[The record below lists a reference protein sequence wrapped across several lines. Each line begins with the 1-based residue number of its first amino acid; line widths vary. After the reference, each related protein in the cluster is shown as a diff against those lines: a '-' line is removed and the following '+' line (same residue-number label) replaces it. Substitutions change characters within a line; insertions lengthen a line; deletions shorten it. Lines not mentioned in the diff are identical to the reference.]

1 LQDRYTIERELD
13 RGGMA
18 TVYLARDLKHHR
30 AAAIKVLRTGLA
42 ATVGMLATSVVLRLP
57 EQEAVVLKRV
67 SYISK
72 FSRPLSREEITQLA
86 ADAAERNRSLGVTG
100 MLMSSGGIFYQVL
113 EGPVEAVDRLFQ
125 KIAADPRHKDVLV
138 LTSQE
143 EVEDRQFPSWAM
155 KKVNL
160 DEEAASR
167 LEPIKALLEAIVVQR
182 EAMQRLM
189 RVLSRSVWH
198 ELMEDEPGGS

>member
-1 LQDRYTIERELD
+1 
-13 RGGMA
+13 
-18 TVYLARDLKHHR
+18 
-30 AAAIKVLRTGLA
+30 
-42 ATVGMLATSVVLRLP
+42 MLATSVVLRLP

>member
-18 TVYLARDLKHHR
+18 TVYLAKDFKHHR